1 VAHPPHSPDWRDWK
15 PDDTKAVSYADLN
28 RAVVAVSERVLSD
41 VGENGYRW
49 ASVVSRYSNFPLQV
63 RDQIVEG
70 LTTLDPSVF
79 SSDERRAIA
88 EAVRNLVSR
97 HRSYPEKEWALPAAE
112 LDRLQECGTRLAPS
126 DPTHQHRW
134 LFAQGAVWSFRDEN
148 GRTQLEALIDAQTQA
163 VAEVYASGGVA
174 EILTWSEQFEAHYG
188 PFEIGRALGGASIAG
203 EGEEEILQA
212 LDSESAHYR
221 QLARGF
227 VTRRVI
233 NQGKDWERWAAGFL
247 AAHEY

>member
-1 VAHPPHSPDWRDWK
+1 
-15 PDDTKAVSYADLN
+15 
-28 RAVVAVSERVLSD
+28 
-41 VGENGYRW
+41 
-49 ASVVSRYSNFPLQV
+49 
-63 RDQIVEG
+63 
-70 LTTLDPSVF
+70 
-79 SSDERRAIA
+79 
-88 EAVRNLVSR
+88 
-97 HRSYPEKEWALPAAE
+97 
-112 LDRLQECGTRLAPS
+112 
-126 DPTHQHRW
+126 
-134 LFAQGAVWSFRDEN
+134 FAQGAVWSFRDEN

-163 VAEVYASGGVA
+163 VSEVYASGGVA

-227 VTRRVI
+227 VTRRVV

-247 AAHEY
+247 AAHEYWSPVQKAEFLAALPAIPSVWDLAEGAGQEAEREYWRRMQYYGLPDK